1 MQLTVSEDFRPLIE
15 PAARRLI
22 DNHISSRLAEKDD
35 TIWGEAAREE
45 ASKRLGW
52 VSSASDSAGLLGEI
66 FSLRDSLREKGID
79 RVVLCGMGG
88 SSLAPEVIC
97 KNAGVDLVVLDSTS
111 PDQVAA
117 ALVQLERTVVVVSS
131 KSGSTVETDSQ
142 KRAF

>member
-1 MQLTVSEDFRPLIE
+1 MQLTVSEEFRPLIE
-15 PAARRLI
+15 PAVRRLI

-35 TIWGEAAREE
+35 SIWGEAAQEE

-52 VSSASDSAGLLGEI
+52 VTSASDSASLLGEI
-66 FSLRDSLREKGID
+66 FTLRDSLREKGVD

-97 KNAGVDLVVLDSTS
+97 KNASVDLVVLDSTS

-117 ALVQLERTVVVVSS
+117 ALVH
-131 KSGSTVETDSQ
+131 
-142 KRAF
+142 

>member
-22 DNHISSRLAEKDD
+22 DNHISSRLAEKDV

-52 VSSASDSAGLLGEI
+52 ISSASDSAGLLGEI

-117 ALVQLERTVVVVSS
+117 A
-131 KSGSTVETDSQ
+131 VE
-142 KRAF
+142 